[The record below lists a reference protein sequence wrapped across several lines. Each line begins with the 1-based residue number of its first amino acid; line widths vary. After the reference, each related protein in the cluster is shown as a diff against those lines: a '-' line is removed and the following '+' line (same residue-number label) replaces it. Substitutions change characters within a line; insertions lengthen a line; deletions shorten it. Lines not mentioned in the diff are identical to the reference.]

1 MTDSMQETN
10 ETVVL
15 IPADKPRAWT
25 IQSLSPDSTVQV
37 TLRAHNKI
45 GLSDLSS
52 VIVATPPAGIVSLTI
67 IIYRA
72 HILAS

>member
-1 MTDSMQETN
+1 MTDSMQESN

-52 VIVATPPAGIVSLTI
+52 VIVATPAGIIAVTI
-67 IIYRA
+67 IIYGA